1 MNQPQKKFHSSSS
14 YDWFSINIHYFT
26 NNNPRTELA
35 MHNAYTGIYT
45 EVEERID

>member
-35 MHNAYTGIYT
+35 MHNAYIYA
-45 EVEERID
+45 EVEERTDTQ